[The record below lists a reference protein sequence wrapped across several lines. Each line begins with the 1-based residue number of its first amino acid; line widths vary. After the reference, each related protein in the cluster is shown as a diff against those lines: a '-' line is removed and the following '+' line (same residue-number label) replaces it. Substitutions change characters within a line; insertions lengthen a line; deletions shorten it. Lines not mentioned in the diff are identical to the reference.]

1 MMTLMSRQEMRDSY
15 KDLRRVALA
24 VAKNEADPHASWYA
38 GDELRAEYARLATP
52 LVVLS
57 LMDDLDAMTRNKR

>member
-24 VAKNEADPHASWYA
+24 VAKNEADPHASWYT
-38 GDELRAEYARLATP
+38 GDKLRAEFCRLATP

-57 LMDDLDAMTRNKR
+57 LLDDLDAATRNER

>member
-1 MMTLMSRQEMRDSY
+1 MNILMSRQEMRDSY

-24 VAKNEADPHASWYA
+24 VTKNEADQRASWYE
-38 GDELRAEYARLATP
+38 GDKLRAEYARLATP

-57 LMDDLDAMTRNKR
+57 LLDDLDTANRRP